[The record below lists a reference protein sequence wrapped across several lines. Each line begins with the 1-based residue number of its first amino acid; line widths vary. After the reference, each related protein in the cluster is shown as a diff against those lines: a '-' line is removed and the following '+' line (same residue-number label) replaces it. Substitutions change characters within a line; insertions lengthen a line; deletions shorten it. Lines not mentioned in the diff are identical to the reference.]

1 MRSLA
6 SAAVALAALAAVPGA
21 GGAVSAAP
29 CRTSQLDLVY
39 KGFDGAAGTGYE
51 LFRLVP
57 HAGVSCSMS
66 GYPGIRLLGPKRRKL
81 DIAVGRY
88 HDDLHSP
95 GTLVFTHARPARFD
109 IRHPDFTRSGHVCS
123 HRVTAV
129 RVTPPGETR
138 ALTVGVSAH
147 VCTHGAR
154 VSPVGRRY

>member
-1 MRSLA
+1 MA
-6 SAAVALAALAAVPGA
+6 ALAALAGVPAA
-21 GGAVSAAP
+21 GGATTTAA

-57 HAGVSCSMS
+57 DAGVRCSLS
-66 GYPGIRLLGPKRRKL
+66 GYPGIELLGPKRRKL

-88 HDDLHSP
+88 HDGLHSP
-95 GTLVFTHARPARFD
+95 GALVFTHARPARFD
-109 IRHPDFTRSGHVCS
+109 IRHPDMTRSGHVCS

-129 RVTPPGETR
+129 RVVPPGETR
-138 ALTVGVSAH
+138 ALTVRVNTH
-147 VCTHGAR
+147 VCAQGAR